1 MTETVK
7 CRYGVEYEL
16 TANGSPG
23 ACKRLFDLMT
33 HCCCFVCHNH
43 DCKEPRDEKIDNC
56 NNICDLF
63 GFAKLPCEEKNKQLK
78 EEIDEHG
85 TN

>member
-1 MTETVK
+1 MTKTVK

-16 TANGSPG
+16 TANGSHG

-43 DCKEPRDEKIDNC
+43 DCKEPRDEKIENC
-56 NNICDLF
+56 DKDCELF
-63 GFAKLPCEEKNKQLK
+63 NSEKAPFCERK
-78 EEIDEHG
+78 
-85 TN
+85 